1 MLRPF
6 HRSERVVDQLVLF
19 DFNGHDSFESDQ
31 TLVVTS
37 SQDVDQFNFKPTKT
51 FNDLRGW
58 CCSEVVASS

>member
-31 TLVVTS
+31 TLVVTPI
-37 SQDVDQFNFKPTKT
+37 QDVDQFNLKPTKT
-51 FNDLRGW
+51 FNDLCGR
-58 CCSEVVASS
+58 CCSKVVASS